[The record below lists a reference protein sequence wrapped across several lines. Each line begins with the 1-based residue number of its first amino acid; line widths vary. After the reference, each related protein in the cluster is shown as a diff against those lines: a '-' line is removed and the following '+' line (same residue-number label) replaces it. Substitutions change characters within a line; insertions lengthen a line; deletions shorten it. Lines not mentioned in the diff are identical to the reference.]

1 MQLIK
6 YGFDQNS
13 KVYERGYARPD
24 WSMCAVVD
32 SRGLGW
38 QLKDRRGNR
47 SPHMSEAEAIQALLD
62 A

>member
-1 MQLIK
+1 MELIK
-6 YGFDQNS
+6 YGFYQNA

-24 WSMCAVVD
+24 WSLRAVVD

-38 QLKDRRGNR
+38 QLEDRRGNR
-47 SPHMSEAEAIQALLD
+47 SPHMSKVEAILALMD